1 MAPDV
6 NQPSTFA
13 CLEEGNHDWYELFS
27 RGARD
32 WLRHNEIIGK
42 AVREKLPELL
52 AEADVMGSGGDTVKV
67 PVRFMEHFR
76 FRLREAEQQ
85 AGAGQGAARPGDK
98 IGKAEGNKQEGQG
111 KKGSGGDGEGGFELL
126 LEFKIDDLVEWL
138 WEELKLPNLKMK
150 TGDSCDDD
158 YVREGWNR
166 RGARSRLD
174 RRRSMKEAIK
184 RRAVDVGGPAF
195 TDDDL
200 RYRQLVVR
208 KQPATKA
215 VVFFAMDVSSS
226 MRDRDRKL
234 AKTFFFWVMQ
244 GLRRQYQEIEIVY
257 VAHTVKAWEF
267 DEVEF
272 FQVRGSGGTVASTAF
287 NTIGEI
293 VDSRFDPSQYNIY
306 LFYASDGENF
316 RDDHDRATDGLAKIS
331 SVANCIG
338 YIETPAS
345 AERALETETAGIFKA
360 AQDTGAP
367 ASSFALTNNESV
379 WEAIRGF
386 FRQHAATETH

>member
-1 MAPDV
+1 V
-6 NQPSTFA
+6 SQPSTFV
-13 CLEEGNHDWYELFS
+13 CLEEGDSNWYDLFS

-52 AEADVMGSGGDTVKV
+52 SQADVLGGGEDTVKV

-76 FRLREAEQQ
+76 FRLRAADEQT
-85 AGAGQGAARPGDK
+85 GVGQGGAKPGDK
-98 IGKAEGNKQEGQG
+98 LGKAGDQQQQGEGE
-111 KKGSGGDGEGGFELL
+111 KGAGGNGEGGFELM
-126 LEFKIDDLVEWL
+126 LEFRIDDLIEWL
-138 WEELKLPNLKMK
+138 WEELKLPNLKTK

-184 RRAVDVGGPAF
+184 RRAVDVDGPAF
-195 TDDDL
+195 INDDL
-200 RYRQLVVR
+200 RYRQLVIR
-208 KQPATKA
+208 KRPATKA
-215 VVFFAMDVSSS
+215 IVFFAMDVSSS

-244 GLRRQYQEIEIVY
+244 GLRRQYQQIEIVY

-267 DEVEF
+267 DEAEF

-287 NTIGEI
+287 DTIVRI
-293 VDSRFDPSQYNIY
+293 IDSRYDPSQYNIY

-316 RDDHDRATDGLAKIS
+316 RDDHDRATDSLAKIT
-331 SVANCIG
+331 SVANCLG

-345 AERALETETAGIFKA
+345 ADRALETETAGIFKA
-360 AQDTGAP
+360 AQETGAP
-367 ASSFALTNNESV
+367 ASSFALINNESV

-386 FRQHAATETH
+386 FQQHAATETR

>member
-1 MAPDV
+1 M
-6 NQPSTFA
+6 NQPSTFV
-13 CLEEGNHDWYELFS
+13 CLKEGDSDWYDLFS

-32 WLRHNEIIGK
+32 WLRHNEIIAR

-52 AEADVMGSGGDTVKV
+52 AQADVLGGGEDTVKV

-76 FRLREAEQQ
+76 FRLRAAEEQT
-85 AGAGQGAARPGDK
+85 GAGQGGAKPGDTLSN
-98 IGKAEGNKQEGQG
+98 GEQQSGEGQ
-111 KKGSGGDGEGGFELL
+111 KGTGGNGEGGFELM

-138 WEELKLPNLKMK
+138 WEELKLPDLKMK
-150 TGDSCDDD
+150 VGDSRDDD
-158 YVREGWNR
+158 YIREGWNR

-184 RRAVDVGGPAF
+184 RRAVDANGPAF
-195 TDDDL
+195 INDDL

-208 KQPATKA
+208 KQPATRA

-244 GLRRQYQEIEIVY
+244 GLRRQYQKIDLVY
-257 VAHTVKAWEF
+257 IAHTVKAWEF
-267 DEVEF
+267 DETEF
-272 FQVRGSGGTVASTAF
+272 FAVRGSGGTVASTAF
-287 NTIGEI
+287 NAVDSII
-293 VDSRFDPSQYNIY
+293 DSRFDPSQYNIY

-316 RDDHDRATDGLAKIS
+316 RDDHDRASDSLSKIA

-345 AERALETETAGIFKA
+345 ADRALETETAGIFKA
-360 AQDTGAP
+360 AREAGAP
-367 ASSFALTNNESV
+367 ASSFALTSNDSV

-386 FRQHAATETH
+386 FQQHATRETR

>member
-1 MAPDV
+1 VGRNPAI
-6 NQPSTFA
+6 S
-13 CLEEGNHDWYELFS
+13 S
-27 RGARD
+27 ARS
-32 WLRHNEIIGK
+32 
-42 AVREKLPELL
+42 A
-52 AEADVMGSGGDTVKV
+52 T
-67 PVRFMEHFR
+67 
-76 FRLREAEQQ
+76 
-85 AGAGQGAARPGDK
+85 PGDK
-98 IGKAEGNKQEGQG
+98 LGKVGDQQQQGEGE
-111 KKGSGGDGEGGFELL
+111 KGAGGNGEGGFELM
-126 LEFKIDDLVEWL
+126 LEFRIDDLIEWL
-138 WEELKLPNLKMK
+138 WEELKLPNLKTK

-184 RRAVDVGGPAF
+184 RRAVDVDGPAF
-195 TDDDL
+195 INDDL

-244 GLRRQYQEIEIVY
+244 GLRRQYQQIEIVY

-267 DEVEF
+267 DEAEF

-287 NTIGEI
+287 DTIVSI
-293 VDSRFDPSQYNIY
+293 IDSRYDPSQYNVY

-316 RDDHDRATDGLAKIS
+316 RDDHDRATDSLAKIT
-331 SVANCIG
+331 SVANCLG

-345 AERALETETAGIFKA
+345 ADRALETETAGIFKA
-360 AQDTGAP
+360 AQETGAP
-367 ASSFALTNNESV
+367 ASSFALINNESV

-386 FRQHAATETH
+386 FQQHAATKTR

>member
-1 MAPDV
+1 V
-6 NQPSTFA
+6 NQPSTFV
-13 CLEEGNHDWYELFS
+13 CLEKGSNHWYDLFS

-32 WLRHNEIIGK
+32 WLRHNEIISK

-52 AEADVMGSGGDTVKV
+52 ANADVMGGGEDTVKV
-67 PVRFMEHFR
+67 PVRFMEHYR
-76 FRLREAEQQ
+76 FRLREADEQT
-85 AGAGQGAARPGDK
+85 GAGQGAAKPGDK
-98 IGKAEGNKQEGQG
+98 IGKAGDKQQGGQG
-111 KKGSGGDGEGGFELL
+111 RKGAGGEGEGGFELL

-138 WEELKLPNLKMK
+138 WEELKLPNLQAK
-150 TGDSCDDD
+150 TGNSCDDD

-184 RRAVDVGGPAF
+184 RRAVDVNGPAF
-195 TDDDL
+195 TNDDL

-208 KQPATKA
+208 KQPATRA

-244 GLRRQYQEIEIVY
+244 GLRRQYQEIELVY

-267 DEVEF
+267 DEAEF

-287 NTIGEI
+287 DTVGSI
-293 VDSRFDPSQYNIY
+293 VDSRFDPSQYNMY

-316 RDDHDRATDGLAKIS
+316 RDDHDRAADSLAKIAA
-331 SVANCIG
+331 VANCIG

-360 AQDTGAP
+360 AQDAGAP
-367 ASSFALTNNESV
+367 ASSFALTNDESV
-379 WEAIRGF
+379 WAAIRGF
-386 FRQHAATETH
+386 FQQHAATETR

>member
-1 MAPDV
+1 V
-6 NQPSTFA
+6 SQPSTFV
-13 CLEEGNHDWYELFS
+13 CLEEGDSNWYDLFS

-52 AEADVMGSGGDTVKV
+52 SQADVLGGGEDTVKV

-76 FRLREAEQQ
+76 FRLRAADEQT
-85 AGAGQGAARPGDK
+85 GVGQGGAKPGDK
-98 IGKAEGNKQEGQG
+98 LGKAGDQQQQGEGE
-111 KKGSGGDGEGGFELL
+111 KGAGGNGEGGFELM
-126 LEFKIDDLVEWL
+126 LEFRIDDLIEWL
-138 WEELKLPNLKMK
+138 WEELKLPNLKTK

-184 RRAVDVGGPAF
+184 RRAVDVDGPAF
-195 TDDDL
+195 INDDL
-200 RYRQLVVR
+200 RYRQLVIR
-208 KQPATKA
+208 KRPATKA

-244 GLRRQYQEIEIVY
+244 GLRRQYQQIEIVY

-267 DEVEF
+267 DEAEF

-287 NTIGEI
+287 DTIVRI
-293 VDSRFDPSQYNIY
+293 IDSRYDPSQYNIY

-316 RDDHDRATDGLAKIS
+316 RDDHDRATDSLAKIT
-331 SVANCIG
+331 SVANCLG

-345 AERALETETAGIFKA
+345 ADRALETETAGIFKA
-360 AQDTGAP
+360 AQETGAP
-367 ASSFALTNNESV
+367 ASSFALINNESV

-386 FRQHAATETH
+386 FQQHAATETR

>member
-1 MAPDV
+1 MS
-6 NQPSTFA
+6 QPSTFA
-13 CLEEGNHDWYELFS
+13 CFGDGQNHWYDLFS

-52 AEADVMGSGGDTVKV
+52 AKADVLGGGEDTVKV

-76 FRLREAEQQ
+76 FRLRAADEET
-85 AGAGQGAARPGDK
+85 GAGQGAAKPGDK
-98 IGKAEGNKQEGQG
+98 LGKADREQQQGEGE
-111 KKGSGGDGEGGFELL
+111 KGAGGNGDGGFELM
-126 LEFKIDDLVEWL
+126 LEFRIDDLVEWL

-150 TGDSCDDD
+150 TGDSRDDD

-184 RRAVDVGGPAF
+184 RRAVDVNGPAF
-195 TDDDL
+195 INDDL

-208 KQPATKA
+208 KRPTTKA

-244 GLRRQYQEIEIVY
+244 GLRRQYQQIELVY
-257 VAHTVKAWEF
+257 IAHTVKAWEF
-267 DEVEF
+267 DETEF

-287 NTIGEI
+287 DTVVSV
-293 VDSRFDPSQYNIY
+293 VDSRYDPSQYNIY

-316 RDDHDRATDGLAKIS
+316 RDDHDRATDSLAKIG

-345 AERALETETAGIFKA
+345 ADRALETETAGIFKA
-360 AQDTGAP
+360 AQEAGTP
-367 ASSFALTNNESV
+367 ASSFALTNDESV

-386 FRQHAATETH
+386 FQQHATTETH

>member
-1 MAPDV
+1 MAMM
-6 NQPSTFA
+6 NQPSTFT
-13 CLEEGNHDWYELFS
+13 CFGEEQNDWYDLFS

-32 WLRHNEIIGK
+32 WLRHNEIISK

-52 AEADVMGSGGDTVKV
+52 SKADVLGGGEDTVKV

-76 FRLREAEQQ
+76 FRLRTPEEQG
-85 AGAGQGAARPGDK
+85 GAGQGAAKPGDK
-98 IGKAEGNKQEGQG
+98 IGKTDRKQQQGDG
-111 KKGSGGDGEGGFELL
+111 KKGSGGDGEGGFELM
-126 LEFKIDDLVEWL
+126 LEFKIDDLVAWL
-138 WEELKLPNLKMK
+138 WEELQLPNLQTK
-150 TGDSCDDD
+150 TGDSRDDD

-184 RRAVDVGGPAF
+184 RRAVDVHGPAF
-195 TDDDL
+195 TNDDL

-244 GLRRQYQEIEIVY
+244 GLRRQYQEIQLVY
-257 VAHTVKAWEF
+257 IAHTVKAWEF
-267 DEVEF
+267 DETEF

-287 NTIGEI
+287 DAVIDI
-293 VDSRFDPSQYNIY
+293 ADSRYDPSQYNVY

-316 RDDHDRATDGLAKIS
+316 RDDHDRATASLAEIAS
-331 SVANCIG
+331 FANCLG

-345 AERALETETAGIFKA
+345 ADRALETETAEIFKA
-360 AQDTGAP
+360 AQESGKP
-367 ASSFALTNNESV
+367 ASSFALTSNESI

-386 FRQHAATETH
+386 FQQHAAKEKS

>member
-1 MAPDV
+1 VAS
-6 NQPSTFA
+6 QPSTFV
-13 CLEEGNHDWYELFS
+13 CLGEGDSNWYDLFS

-32 WLRHNEIIGK
+32 WLRHNEIISK

-52 AEADVMGSGGDTVKV
+52 SQADILGGGEDTVKV

-76 FRLREAEQQ
+76 FRLRAADELT
-85 AGAGQGAARPGDK
+85 GAGQGGAKPGDK
-98 IGKAEGNKQEGQG
+98 LGKVGDQQQQGEGE
-111 KKGSGGDGEGGFELL
+111 KGAGGNGEGGFELM
-126 LEFKIDDLVEWL
+126 LEFRIDDLIEWL
-138 WEELKLPNLKMK
+138 WEELKLPNLKTK

-184 RRAVDVGGPAF
+184 RRAVDVDGPAF
-195 TDDDL
+195 INDDL

-244 GLRRQYQEIEIVY
+244 GLRRQYQQIEIVY

-267 DEVEF
+267 DEAEF

-287 NTIGEI
+287 DTIVSI
-293 VDSRFDPSQYNIY
+293 IDSRYDPSQYNVY

-316 RDDHDRATDGLAKIS
+316 RDDHDRATDSLAKIT
-331 SVANCIG
+331 SVANCLG

-345 AERALETETAGIFKA
+345 ADRALETETAGIFKA
-360 AQDTGAP
+360 AQETGAP
-367 ASSFALTNNESV
+367 ASSFALINNESV

-386 FRQHAATETH
+386 FQQHAATKTR